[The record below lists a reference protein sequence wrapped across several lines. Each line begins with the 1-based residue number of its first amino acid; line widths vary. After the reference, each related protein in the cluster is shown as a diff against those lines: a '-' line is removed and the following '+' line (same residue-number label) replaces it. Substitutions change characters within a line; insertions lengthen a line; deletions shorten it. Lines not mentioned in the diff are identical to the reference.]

1 MLRSGATPSGP
12 GGGAPVPNGAPNGAQ
27 AAGGRRARAHA
38 HRGRAR
44 FNLWAGAFLIGT
56 VVVAA
61 LLSFVWLPHDPLA
74 LDFTVQLKGPLPAH
88 PFGTDHFG
96 RDLLSRVLV
105 GARSSLYVGFIAV
118 GLALGVGSLLGAL
131 GGFVGG
137 FVDEVIMRLV
147 DVAYAF
153 PAILMALLLAAVYE
167 PGTLTAMT
175 AIGIAT
181 VPIFARIARASV
193 LSLKERDYVEAGRAL
208 GVSEARLLLRHVM
221 PGAVGPLVVQA
232 SLSLAVAVL
241 AEAALSFLGLGSPPD
256 VPSWGNM
263 LREAQGFLA
272 LSPYPAL
279 VPGLAIVW
287 TVLGWSLLGDGL
299 RDVWDPHSRNG

>member
-1 MLRSGATPSGP
+1 MARRRKLVKRANLIVGAVLVG
-12 GGGAPVPNGAPNGAQ
+12 VV
-27 AAGGRRARAHA
+27 AA
-38 HRGRAR
+38 
-44 FNLWAGAFLIGT
+44 
-56 VVVAA
+56 AA
-61 LLSFVWLPHDPLA
+61 LLSFLWVPVDPLKMNFA
-74 LDFTVQLKGPLPAH
+74 SQLKPPSGAYPL
-88 PFGTDHFG
+88 GTDHFG

-105 GARSSLYVGFIAV
+105 GARSTLYVGFIAV
-118 GLALGVGSLLGAL
+118 GLALSVGSLLGAL
-131 GGFVGG
+131 AGYLGGVA
-137 FVDEVIMRLV
+137 DEVIMRLV

-153 PAILMALLLAAVYE
+153 PAILMALLLAAVYQ
-167 PGTLTAMT
+167 PGTLTAMI

-193 LSLKERDYVEAGRAL
+193 LSLKEREYVEAGRAL
-208 GVSEARLLLRHVM
+208 GVNHGRLLFRHIL

-241 AEAALSFLGLGSPPD
+241 AEAALSFLGLGTPPD

-263 LREAQGFLA
+263 LREAQGFMTM
-272 LSPYPAL
+272 SPYPAL

-299 RDVWDPHSRNG
+299 RDWWDPAPGRGRGSWS